1 MCARA
6 PENIAVFLRST
17 SSRPRTTLRSALERL
32 TSKFDSRRNQEVKS
46 RRRRSEGRRQPP
58 PTSSIAELRRD
69 ARLRRAEEDNEK
81 VEGRTTTYILL
92 PLAPAGA
99 AAELGLVRRMSASR
113 LIPVL
118 ALVVGVLLIIQG
130 LLGLLTPDTFVAFVR
145 LFQPPS
151 MVHIAGVLRIAIG
164 IVLLCA
170 ATRSRLPMFLRI
182 FGVLI
187 VIGGVL
193 TPFVGVRF
201 AHTILAL
208 WSSRG
213 PALVRLFALVSL
225 VLGLL
230 TSYAVS
236 PTRRHA

>member
-99 AAELGLVRRMSASR
+99 AAELIDSCVKARSSERNTTRQYWDCASN
-113 LIPVL
+113 L
-118 ALVVGVLLIIQG
+118 AL
-130 LLGLLTPDTFVAFVR
+130 P
-145 LFQPPS
+145 
-151 MVHIAGVLRIAIG
+151 LRFCW
-164 IVLLCA
+164 L
-170 ATRSRLPMFLRI
+170 
-182 FGVLI
+182 
-187 VIGGVL
+187 
-193 TPFVGVRF
+193 
-201 AHTILAL
+201 
-208 WSSRG
+208 
-213 PALVRLFALVSL
+213 
-225 VLGLL
+225 
-230 TSYAVS
+230 
-236 PTRRHA
+236 